1 MASIWTE
8 IDLDEISTSD
18 LLDELENRY
27 LGEREQASLVELL
40 NDSDKQKFDLFL
52 KIKNRFSAY
61 ELEEMFSENHTNMSP
76 SKNQLALN
84 LK

>member
-1 MASIWTE
+1 MASVWTE

-52 KIKNRFSAY
+52 KIKNRFSVY
-61 ELEEMFSENHTNMSP
+61 ELEEMFSDNHTNTPP

-84 LK
+84 L